1 MFWIKEV
8 FVRRISMSMEWYDMI
23 AQRNGGYKGRALY
36 TWEGRSAEL
45 IFEERLIKV
54 LRQYTSALDAGCG
67 HGEFTLKMSA
77 YTDHIAGF
85 DNSEEM
91 IKIARSALH
100 SSLITNVDFVCA
112 TTKDEMPF
120 ADDQFGLI
128 YDRRGPTS
136 IIEHGRLLR
145 KGGVM
150 IGIHTDGT
158 KVHDRLK
165 RNAYEEIKIE
175 EFNEALMIFSD
186 EKEFALFLSDI
197 PGNPDY
203 TQPEYRERLQVK
215 LKENQINGR
224 LAVRERKYI
233 WQAVR
238 S

>member
-1 MFWIKEV
+1 
-8 FVRRISMSMEWYDMI
+8 MI
-23 AQRNGGYKGRALY
+23 AKRNGGYRSRALF
-36 TWEGRSAEL
+36 TLEGNSAED
-45 IFEERLIKV
+45 IFEERLIK
-54 LRQYTSALDAGCG
+54 LLPQYISVLDAGCG

-77 YTDHIAGF
+77 YTDHITGF

-100 SSLITNVDFVCA
+100 SSKIPNVEFICA
-112 TTKDEMPF
+112 TTKEKIPF
-120 ADDQFGLI
+120 ADEQFGLI

-150 IGIHTDGT
+150 IGIHTDGS
-158 KVHDRLK
+158 KVRERLE

-175 EFNEALMIFSD
+175 EFNDAFMIFSD
-186 EKEFALFLSDI
+186 ETEFATFLSDI

-203 TQPEYRERLQVK
+203 TQPEYREQLQVK
-215 LKENQINGR
+215 LKENRINGR

>member
-1 MFWIKEV
+1 
-8 FVRRISMSMEWYDMI
+8 MSMEWYDMI
-23 AQRNGGYKGRALY
+23 ARRNGGYKGRALY
-36 TWEGRSAEL
+36 TLEGNSAEDT
-45 IFEERLIKV
+45 FEERLIK
-54 LRQYTSALDAGCG
+54 LLPQYTSVLDAGCG
-67 HGEFTLKMSA
+67 HGEFTLKMSK
-77 YTDHIAGF
+77 YTDHIMGF

-100 SSLITNVDFVCA
+100 SSLITNVEFVCT
-112 TTKDEMPF
+112 TTKEKMPF
-120 ADDQFGLI
+120 ADEQFGLI

-136 IIEHGRLLR
+136 IIEHERLLQ

-150 IGIHTDGT
+150 IGIHTDIT
-158 KVHDRLK
+158 KVRERLE

-175 EFNEALMIFSD
+175 EFNEALMIFPD
-186 EKEFALFLSDI
+186 EKEFAIFLSDI

-203 TQPEYRERLQVK
+203 TQHEYRGQLETK
-215 LKENQINGR
+215 LEENRINGR

>member
-1 MFWIKEV
+1 
-8 FVRRISMSMEWYDMI
+8 MSMEWYDMI
-23 AQRNGGYKGRALY
+23 ARRNGGYKGRALY
-36 TWEGRSAEL
+36 TWEGQSAEE
-45 IFEERLIKV
+45 IFEERLIGF
-54 LRQYTSALDAGCG
+54 LSQYTSVLDAGCG

-77 YTDHIAGF
+77 YSDHITGF

-91 IKIARSALH
+91 IQIARSTLP
-100 SSLITNVDFVCA
+100 SSLISNVDFICA
-112 TTKDEMPF
+112 STKEKMPF
-120 ADDQFGLI
+120 ADEQFGLI

-150 IGIHTDGT
+150 IGIHTDVI
-158 KVHDRLK
+158 KARERLE

-175 EFNEALMIFSD
+175 EFNEAIMIFSD

-203 TQPEYRERLQVK
+203 TQPEYREQLQAK
-215 LKENQINGR
+215 LKENRINGR